1 MAKEVGE
8 IPIVVNI
15 KSDANPPVRE
25 AVQIG
30 ARSRVGSTVWTI
42 DVEER
47 VTTYIAKDCEA
58 RLLTSCCGLE
68 R

>member
-1 MAKEVGE
+1 MLKRYISQHIAKEVGE

-30 ARSRVGSTVWTI
+30 ARSRDGSSVGTI

-47 VTTYIAKDCEA
+47 VTAGNDGKT
-58 RLLTSCCGLE
+58 
-68 R
+68 